1 MIQKNAHRRHGAD
14 LAETALQRLATCLGV
29 RRSHDK
35 GHSRVRAAL
44 SEFIESVTAFLEAN
58 ERDTLRLV
66 VRDRRL
72 THDGRAL
79 GLGDGTI
86 AAIGKLLNARECGGV
101 VFRADLTAASVN
113 ALLDWLMGRRARPA
127 AASCSGMEVLEP
139 SALDRAAPDRAPMG
153 LDELSRVFHLAEA
166 GHGLL
171 EQVGAEIR
179 QGHGLDAVEIREFA
193 RWTADVLAE
202 EGLRIAAP
210 ALLLPP
216 ADTAFGHALHVYL
229 LSIGLLHGYARDRAE
244 LERFCLATLMH
255 DIGLCR
261 VPESALRDEEERND
275 DDWREIRAHPEY
287 GADILLRCPGIP
299 ALAVEVA
306 YCHHIR
312 DENRGFPA
320 TSRRL
325 RPGPVTDAVQVADR
339 LESLLGGEGDADA
352 VIFREALARL
362 MDDPELESKRDVIHA
377 YHTGLTPTPP
387 GTTVRVQSGAVG
399 VVVSAYPEMPQR
411 PRIALV
417 ADKHG
422 NRLGDPVA
430 IDLRESEDENHQIS
444 EILPRAKS

>member
-1 MIQKNAHRRHGAD
+1 MIQKTPHRRHGAD
-14 LAETALQRLATCLGV
+14 LAETALQRLAICLGV

-44 SEFIESVTAFLEAN
+44 QEFIESVHAFLDGN

-86 AAIGKLLNARECGGV
+86 AAIGKLLSARECGGV
-101 VFRADLTAASVN
+101 VFRADLTQASVN

-139 SALDRAAPDRAPMG
+139 SALDRAAPDRTPLG

-193 RWTADVLAE
+193 RWTADVLTE

-216 ADTAFGHALHVYL
+216 APTPFGHALHVYL

-244 LERFCLATLMH
+244 LERFCLAAFMH

-261 VPESALRDEEERND
+261 VPESALRGESKRSEE
-275 DDWREIRAHPEY
+275 DWRQIRCHPEY

-320 TSRRL
+320 TSRRM

-339 LESLLGGEGDADA
+339 LETLLGGSNGGDP
-352 VIFREALARL
+352 VIFREALVQL
-362 MDDPELESKRDVIHA
+362 MDDPEMETKKDVIHA
-377 YHTGLTPTPP
+377 FHTGLTPMPP
-387 GTTVRVQSGAVG
+387 GTTVRVKSGAVG
-399 VVVSAYPEMPQR
+399 VVLNAYPETPQR
-411 PRIALV
+411 PRIAV
-417 ADKHG
+417 TNDRHG
-422 NRLGDPVA
+422 RRLAEPVT
-430 IDLRESEDENHQIS
+430 IDLRASDDENHQIE
-444 EILPRAKS
+444 EILPRDKS